1 MAKLKIFK
9 IEYNWY
15 EGEHGEILLAKDAE
29 RGQFENDLSE
39 AKRFAEKLKG
49 KKIKEGEYLGEGY
62 RIECLPE
69 FFEQIIFFLKEKKQ
83 YIECNFNNDISYFT
97 DDDSNKK
104 INITKSEKIIKNE
117 ELKC

>member
-1 MAKLKIFK
+1 MNIFK
-9 IEYNWY
+9 IEYYCY
-15 EGEHGEILLAKDAE
+15 EGEHEEILLAKDVK
-29 RGQFENDLSE
+29 RGNFESDLLE
-39 AKRFAEKLKG
+39 AKKFAEKLKG
-49 KKIKEGEYLGEGY
+49 KEIKEGKYLGKGY

-69 FFEQIIFFLKEKKQ
+69 FYEQIIFFLKGKKE
-83 YIECNFNNDISYFT
+83 YIECDFDNNISYLI